1 MSLNP
6 SRVMPEAVIE
16 TVMSESLALLP
27 LNVWFVFW
35 GSTRAITPGLLY
47 RLLGNGTSLSTAFFF
62 SQYDGGVNV
71 HFRHPSVTPAL
82 KQYSPAPTHTTSP
95 SLTSNC

>member
-35 GSTRAITPGLLY
+35 GSTRAITPGLVYWEIGPLY
-47 RLLGNGTSLSTAFFF
+47 PRPSSF

-82 KQYSPAPTHTTSP
+82 KQYSPAPTSHTTSP
-95 SLTSNC
+95 SLASNC